1 LTVPSPQPGRPSLR
15 RSQPSPP
22 VSLEPGEY
30 ADDICDEV
38 AAAARACIA
47 EKGSF
52 SLCIPGG
59 SVVAAL
65 AQMPA
70 DAFDASKV
78 HLFFANEKI
87 PSYPCKEGGLD
98 AAKKLGVCPD
108 VWRRFPEMYPI
119 FSEIFRDYPSWECV
133 RPPPVVRRYLLTAWL
148 LPTGVPEANVHAFGE
163 GEPAAVAESYSSLL
177 ASHASIDNS
186 GESVREGK
194 RLPGQ

>member
-1 LTVPSPQPGRPSLR
+1 MTVPSPQPRRPSLR

-38 AAAARACIA
+38 AAAARQCIA

-78 HLFFANEKI
+78 HIFFANEKV

-98 AAKKLGVCPD
+98 AAKKLGVCPGA
-108 VWRRFPEMYPI
+108 WRRFPEDFPKMI
-119 FSEIFRDYPSWECV
+119 QD
-133 RPPPVVRRYLLTAWL
+133 
-148 LPTGVPEANVHAFGE
+148 
-163 GEPAAVAESYSSLL
+163 
-177 ASHASIDNS
+177 
-186 GESVREGK
+186 
-194 RLPGQ
+194 

>member
-1 LTVPSPQPGRPSLR
+1 LTVPYPQPGRPSLR
-15 RSQPSPP
+15 RTQPSPP

-108 VWRRFPEMYPI
+108 VWRRFPESYLRL
-119 FSEIFRDYPSWECV
+119 SEITRDY
-133 RPPPVVRRYLLTAWL
+133 RR
-148 LPTGVPEANVHAFGE
+148 LPELGVCP
-163 GEPAAVAESYSSLL
+163 PAARGETVPTDGL
-177 ASHASIDNS
+177 ALTYRRAR
-186 GESVREGK
+186 GERA
-194 RLPGQ
+194 RLW